1 MFKKWMCSSL
11 DRAFLC
17 EPHSACYFIIHH
29 DLRESLKGQGL
40 AVTGY
45 CGRVPSGLL
54 WEGPDR
60 SGGRGGLASRP
71 PPTAAVSAWG
81 RVFIHPGGPIWR
93 RRPSVVGQPR
103 RSRPRQNS
111 KADFSQHS
119 KLLSEITEMPVSEKW
134 VDKSTRGNSTVR
146 QRGKASA
153 PAATWA
159 DLGNRARWGSR
170 SQQPSQPVLPLVG
183 NIQNSSP

>member
-1 MFKKWMCSSL
+1 M
-11 DRAFLC
+11 
-17 EPHSACYFIIHH
+17 
-29 DLRESLKGQGL
+29 
-40 AVTGY
+40 
-45 CGRVPSGLL
+45 
-54 WEGPDR
+54 
-60 SGGRGGLASRP
+60 
-71 PPTAAVSAWG
+71 
-81 RVFIHPGGPIWR
+81 
-93 RRPSVVGQPR
+93 GQPR

-146 QRGKASA
+146 QRGKVSA